1 MVRRKA
7 RYDGSVEW
15 FAADKARYR
24 NLAAAWVT
32 PEPRRCVQCGICSFN
47 CPMGLDV
54 RRHVWRGEPV
64 DDSGCLTCGECVKR
78 CPRGL
83 LRLEPMSGSDGASGG
98 RTDGAS
104 GGRTDGPESG
114 GSAAGPRRHVIVGGG
129 PATVAAAQAIRGADP
144 GAEIVVVCGDPHGFY
159 SRPGLAYYLTGE
171 LPERRL
177 FAFSPAELRSLGI
190 DWIGE
195 NAAGIE
201 PAAHEVVLES
211 GRRLAYDRLLLATG
225 SSAIRAAVP
234 GSDLDGVVKLD
245 DLDDA
250 RDIVRRARR
259 AEAAVVVGG
268 GITAL
273 EIVEGLRARGLHV
286 HYFLRRERY
295 WSNVLSETESRV
307 VEQRLLREG
316 VEIHQYTELAA
327 ITGRAGRVSGVR
339 TGDGAV
345 IPCQVVAV
353 AVGVRPRV
361 ELARAAGLPCVRG
374 VLADEYLRTG
384 DPDIY
389 AAGDIAEVTDPSTG
403 RPTLDVLWNSAAAKG
418 RVAGLNMATE
428 PRHRYPED
436 PPLNIT
442 RLAGLHTTIIGK
454 VGNGEDADLQ
464 GLARGDSQVWSELG
478 EAAVVEAERGEAH
491 VRLTLGERTIDGAVV
506 MGDQTLSYSLQEL
519 IETRAEVNEIATL
532 DDRLADMICRVR
544 DDWRACRVGT

>member
-1 MVRRKA
+1 M
-7 RYDGSVEW
+7 
-15 FAADKARYR
+15 
-24 NLAAAWVT
+24 
-32 PEPRRCVQCGICSFN
+32 
-47 CPMGLDV
+47 
-54 RRHVWRGEPV
+54 
-64 DDSGCLTCGECVKR
+64 
-78 CPRGL
+78 
-83 LRLEPMSGSDGASGG
+83 
-98 RTDGAS
+98 
-104 GGRTDGPESG
+104 
-114 GSAAGPRRHVIVGGG
+114 
-129 PATVAAAQAIRGADP
+129 
-144 GAEIVVVCGDPHGFY
+144 
-159 SRPGLAYYLTGE
+159 
-171 LPERRL
+171 
-177 FAFSPAELRSLGI
+177 
-190 DWIGE
+190 
-195 NAAGIE
+195 
-201 PAAHEVVLES
+201 VLES

-225 SSAIRAAVP
+225 SSAIRADVP

-245 DLDDA
+245 NLDDA

-259 AEAAVVVGG
+259 AKAAVVVGG

-273 EIVEGLRARGLHV
+273 EVVEGLRARGLHV

-307 VEQRLLREG
+307 VEQRLLSEG

-327 ITGRAGRVSGVR
+327 ITGRAGRVDGVR
-339 TGDGAV
+339 TRGGETGDGSSVGDV
-345 IPCQVVAV
+345 IPCQIVAV

-361 ELARAAGLPCVRG
+361 ELARAAGLPCARG

-389 AAGDIAEVTDPSTG
+389 AAGDIAEVADPATG
-403 RPTLDVLWNSAAAKG
+403 RRVLDVLWNSAAAKG

-428 PRHRYPED
+428 PRHHYPED

-491 VRLTLGERTIDGAVV
+491 VRLALGERTIDGAVV